1 MIHLRIYFT
10 FILLSIVG
18 INTSSA
24 QTAGSPGADEAF
36 FRAVA
41 NDDARTVSSMFLR
54 GIDPNSVDAKGQLAL
69 NIALREGNT
78 KVVAQFLAHPD
89 LKVNLANAL
98 GETPLMMAALKGEVD
113 WMRKLLDRGAEV
125 DRPGWAP
132 LHYAASGP
140 GTAAVQLLLERG
152 ATLDARS
159 PNGTTPLMMAAK
171 YGAIDAAHLLVERG
185 ADAKL
190 RNELDFD
197 AAAFAR
203 QAGRDRLADHL
214 AARAAR

>member
-1 MIHLRIYFT
+1 MINLRILFKSLV
-10 FILLSIVG
+10 LLFVG
-18 INTSSA
+18 INVSCA
-24 QTAGSPGADEAF
+24 QTPPGPAADEAF

-41 NDDARTVSSMFLR
+41 NDDAGTVSSMFLR
-54 GIDPNSVDAKGQLAL
+54 GVDPNSVDAKGQLAL

-78 KVVAQFLAHPD
+78 KVLAQLLAHPD
-89 LKVNLANAL
+89 LKVNLANAH

-125 DRPGWAP
+125 QREGWSP

-152 ATLDARS
+152 AALNARS

-171 YGAIDAAHLLVERG
+171 YGAIDAARLLLERG
-185 ADAKL
+185 ADASL
-190 RNELDFD
+190 RNELDLD

-203 QAGRDRLADHL
+203 QAGRERLAEQI